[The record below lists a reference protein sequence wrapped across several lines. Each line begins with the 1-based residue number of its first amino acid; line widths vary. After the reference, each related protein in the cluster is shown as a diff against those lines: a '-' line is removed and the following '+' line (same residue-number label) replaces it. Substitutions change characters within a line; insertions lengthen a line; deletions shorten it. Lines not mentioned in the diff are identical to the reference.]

1 MANNAFNFK
10 GIYDKIAGLLKNDA
24 IVTPGDYTP
33 DQNDYVAVY
42 KDVPGSPGTTDS
54 TIAVKQYVSVT
65 DIGTGGGGG
74 GGSMTSFDV
83 AGTGGVAI
91 SKNGGTYGEGPFTI
105 ENLDE
110 LSISA
115 TSVPAGL
122 IWEGQW
128 SNSTTYQLNDVVS
141 NVVDNVYTTW
151 FYVNETPSSG
161 NALPT
166 APATSNTYWAQL
178 GTQGP
183 PGAQGP
189 AGIPNAMATYGFKPV
204 NTTGT
209 YDTIVVSGTPGNGT
223 NDVGKIF
230 LLNNTTSTNGQELV
244 VTININLSGQD
255 PAISGA
261 GWPWYSQIT
270 FMNITAQDTI
280 IKPVKIVGADGVTIN
295 SADGANY
302 LRTQYSTCSIVRRA
316 ANEYYMFGDLTNIA

>member
-10 GIYDKIAGLLKNDA
+10 GIYDKIAGLVKNDA
-24 IVTPGDYTP
+24 IVASGDYTP
-33 DQNDYVAVY
+33 TENDYIAVY
-42 KDVPGSPGTTDS
+42 KDVPNS
-54 TIAVKQYVSVT
+54 TQIGDNKITIKEYVSVT
-65 DIGTGGGGG
+65 DIGTGGGG

-151 FYVNETPSSG
+151 FYINETPSSG

-183 PGAQGP
+183 PGAQGETGLP
-189 AGIPNAMATYGFKPV
+189 SSMAVFDFRSYSSSTGGTV
-204 NTTGT
+204 TTLINTTGE
-209 YDTIVVSGTPGNGT
+209 PGDGT
-223 NDVGKIF
+223 NTTGCVIKI
-230 LLNNTTSTNGQELV
+230 NNQSTTNELV
-244 VTININLSGQD
+244 IVIGSGYGQ
-255 PAISGA
+255 
-261 GWPWYSQIT
+261 GWPNKSQIT
-270 FMNITAQDTI
+270 FINTSVEGSA
-280 IKPVKIVGADGVTIN
+280 PVKITGATTPAVVTLN
-295 SADGANY
+295 SADGAQY
-302 LRTQYSTCSIVRRA
+302 LRTTNSTCSVVRESG
-316 ANEYYMFGDLTNIA
+316 NIYWMFGDLTNIA

>member
-1 MANNAFNFK
+1 MSNTAFNFK

-24 IVTPGDYTP
+24 IVNPGDYTP

-42 KDVPGSPGTTDS
+42 KDVPNSAGTADS

-74 GGSMTSFDV
+74 GGTMSSFEV
-83 AGTGGVAI
+83 SGAGGVTL
-91 SKNGGTYGEGPFTI
+91 SLNGGAYSEDPI
-105 ENLDE
+105 IVENLDE

-128 SNSTTYQLNDVVS
+128 SNATTYQQNDVVF

-151 FYVNETPSSG
+151 FYINATPSSG

-183 PGAQGP
+183 PGAIGP
-189 AGIPNAMATYGFKPV
+189 VGTSATAIFGFRSVTAAGGTVTNGIVTSGIPG
-204 NTTGT
+204 
-209 YDTIVVSGTPGNGT
+209 DGT
-223 NDVGKIF
+223 NSTGCIVKV
-230 LLNNTTSTNGQELV
+230 NNTSTTTELV
-244 VTININLSGQD
+244 VQVNLGLYLGF
-255 PAISGA
+255 PLN
-261 GWPWYSQIT
+261 SQIT
-270 FMNITAQDTI
+270 FVNISAEGNA
-280 IKPVKIVGADGVTIN
+280 PVKIVGQAGVTVN
-295 SADGANY
+295 SADNAQY
-302 LRTQYSTCSIVRRA
+302 LRTLNSTCSLVRE
-316 ANEYYMFGDLTNIA
+316 NTNIYWMFGDLTNIA